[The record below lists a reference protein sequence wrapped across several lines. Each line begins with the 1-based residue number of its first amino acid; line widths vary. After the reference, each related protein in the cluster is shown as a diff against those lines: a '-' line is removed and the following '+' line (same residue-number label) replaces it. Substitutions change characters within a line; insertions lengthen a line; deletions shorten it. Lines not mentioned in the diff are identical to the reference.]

1 MTVIQYVLL
10 YYYMYLIFTYFQNI
24 VTEHQGFLPI
34 AACFTVSLVLCAWFL
49 TMGNSI
55 EQHRA
60 AIGSFYSS
68 CRCVFLTARY
78 VIPFTILFPELSFF
92 VNRFVSLLTCVRD
105 NAVLINFYL
114 QFFTF
119 ILLLSGDICQLIF
132 CRHSDY
138 IIYVYSINVL
148 RKISYCGLI
157 IIRVSTN
164 LDNG

>member
-1 MTVIQYVLL
+1 
-10 YYYMYLIFTYFQNI
+10 
-24 VTEHQGFLPI
+24 
-34 AACFTVSLVLCAWFL
+34 
-49 TMGNSI
+49 MGNSI

-119 ILLLSGDICQLIF
+119 IMLLSGDIETNPGPSAESVLDIF
-132 CRHSDY
+132 HLNKQNR
-138 IIYVYSINVL
+138 L
-148 RKISYCGLI
+148 
-157 IIRVSTN
+157 T
-164 LDNG
+164 

>member
-1 MTVIQYVLL
+1 MNDCHTICITILL
-10 YYYMYLIFTYFQNI
+10 HVSNFYIFPKYC
-24 VTEHQGFLPI
+24 HRSSRLS
-34 AACFTVSLVLCAWFL
+34 CFTVSLFLCAWFL

-78 VIPFTILFPELSFF
+78 VIPFTILFPEHSFF

-119 ILLLSGDICQLIF
+119 ILLLSVDICQLIF

-148 RKISYCGLI
+148 RKVSYCGLI
-157 IIRVSTN
+157 IIRVSAN